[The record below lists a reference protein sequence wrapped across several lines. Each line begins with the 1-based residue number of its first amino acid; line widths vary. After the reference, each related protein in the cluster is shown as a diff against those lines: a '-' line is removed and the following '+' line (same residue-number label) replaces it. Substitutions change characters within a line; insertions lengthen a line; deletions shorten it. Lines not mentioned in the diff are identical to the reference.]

1 MSDRTGAG
9 SNGRT
14 DWLDEGAEP
23 IRRPNPLRWLWYA
36 LGGGL
41 PAVHRGWVLFDVT
54 TRTWMLRH
62 AARTVV
68 QILPFAVLLYL
79 FIPGPPWVRGAA
91 IGMGAFMG
99 LFWSSVYIFETNEHR
114 AVKAGYPV
122 GYAAAVRD
130 DMRAADRRRRERGG

>member
-1 MSDRTGAG
+1 MSDWTGTG
-9 SNGRT
+9 
-14 DWLDEGAEP
+14 WLDQGSEP
-23 IRRPNPLRWLWYA
+23 IRRPDPWHWLLYA
-36 LGGGL
+36 FGAGL
-41 PAVHRGWVLFDVT
+41 PRRNRGWVLFDVT

-68 QILPFAVLLYL
+68 QIVPFAVLLL
-79 FIPGPPWVRGAA
+79 IFIPGPLWVRAGAV
-91 IGMGAFMG
+91 GMGALMG

-130 DMRAADRRRRERGG
+130 DQRAADRRRREHGLG